1 MILKTK
7 TFQEVANKILLAT
20 NSDKTAANLE
30 LAAKDN
36 KFCLRATNREWYCAA
51 SFELEQPV
59 EFRAVVEAA
68 LFLNL
73 ISGINAEE
81 FELNINDTNIN
92 VKAGKSSYKLA
103 MIYEN
108 DKLLELPVIK
118 LEPNEVTVGMS
129 IANDILM
136 SILNVNGREI
146 QKAKKLDVNEL
157 QRYYYLDSD
166 ASGNAACFTF
176 TTGACVNAF
185 TLEKPIKLLLT
196 DKVVKLF
203 KLFSSD
209 VWMTYGHSVNS
220 DGSLQPIVA
229 FQTEDVYVATRLLND
244 ESCIH
249 KIKAPC
255 DAMKNLIKEVY
266 DHNLVLSASDMSAAI
281 ARLLMFHKN
290 SNAKA
295 DLSFVPAT
303 VNFTN
308 TELTISDT
316 SGNNHEVITVENGST
331 TPGGYSMGV
340 NLIDL
345 KSVLD
350 SCKNEHVTFN
360 CGNHK
365 SIIIARGNISNV
377 IAETRTK

>member
-7 TFQEVANKILLAT
+7 AFQEAANKILLAVGV
-20 NSDKTAANLE
+20 DKSAANLE

-36 KFCLRATNREWYCAA
+36 KLFLRVTNREYYCAVG
-51 SFELEQPV
+51 FDLEEPTD
-59 EFRAVVEAA
+59 FRAVVDAN

-73 ISGINAEE
+73 ISGINTEE
-81 FELNINDTNIN
+81 FELTINDTNVA

-108 DKLLELPVIK
+108 DQLMKLPVIK
-118 LEPNEVTVGMS
+118 LEPEQMTVNMP
-129 IANDILM
+129 IAHDILM
-136 SILNVNGREI
+136 SILNVNGKEI
-146 QKAKKLDVNEL
+146 QKAKRLDVNEL
-157 QRYYYLDSD
+157 QRYYYIDET
-166 ASGNAACFTF
+166 GCFTF

-203 KLFSSD
+203 KLFNSD
-209 VWMTYGHSVNS
+209 VWLSYGHLVNA
-220 DGSLQPIVA
+220 DNSLQPIVA
-229 FQTEDVYVATRLLND
+229 FQTADVYVASRLLND

-255 DAMKNLIKEVY
+255 DAMKKLVKENY

-281 ARLLMFHKN
+281 SRLLMFHKN
-290 SNAKA
+290 SSAKA

-303 VNFTN
+303 VEFNN
-308 TELTISDT
+308 TDLTISDV
-316 SGNNHEVITVENGST
+316 SGDNKEVITIENGSS
-331 TPGGYSMGV
+331 TPGGYTMGV

-350 SCKNEHVTFN
+350 SCKNEHITMN
-360 CGNHK
+360 CGNKK
-365 SIIIARGNISNV
+365 SIIINRGTISNV
-377 IAETRTK
+377 IAETRTKE

>member
-7 TFQEVANKILLAT
+7 TFQEAANKILVAVGLDRA
-20 NSDKTAANLE
+20 NANLE

-36 KFCLRATNREWYCAA
+36 NLFLRVTNREQFA
-51 SFELEQPV
+51 SVKFELEQPV
-59 EFRAVVEAA
+59 EFRAVVDAT

-73 ISGINAEE
+73 ISGINTEE
-81 FELNINDTNIN
+81 FELIINDTNVN

-108 DKLLELPVIK
+108 DKLLELPVIE
-118 LEPNEVTVGMS
+118 LEPNEVTVSMAIS
-129 IANDILM
+129 HDILM
-136 SILNVNGREI
+136 SILNVNGREV
-146 QKAKKLDVNEL
+146 QKAKRLDVNEL

-176 TTGACVNAF
+176 TTGACVNTF

-203 KLFSSD
+203 KLFNSN
-209 VWMTYGHSVNS
+209 VWMSYGHNVNA
-220 DGSLQPIVA
+220 DGSLQPIA
-229 FQTEDVYVATRLLND
+229 TFQTDDVYVATRLLND

-290 SNAKA
+290 SNAKT
-295 DLSFVPAT
+295 DLSFVPAV

-308 TELTISDT
+308 TELTISDM
-316 SGNNHEVITVENGST
+316 SGDNHEVITVENGST

-350 SCKNEHVTFN
+350 SCKNEHITMN
-360 CGNHK
+360 CGNKK
-365 SIIIARGNISNV
+365 SIIINRGTISNV

>member
-7 TFQEVANKILLAT
+7 TFQEAANKILVAVGLDR
-20 NSDKTAANLE
+20 SAANLE
-30 LAAKDN
+30 LAAKDTALY
-36 KFCLRATNREWYCAA
+36 LRVTNREYYVAVK
-51 SFELEQPV
+51 FDLQEPTD
-59 EFRAVVEAA
+59 FRAVVDAN

-73 ISGINAEE
+73 ISGINTED
-81 FELNINDTNIN
+81 FELSINDTHIV

-108 DKLLELPVIK
+108 DQLMKLPIIK
-118 LEPNEVTVGMS
+118 LDKDQITVDMG
-129 IANDILM
+129 IAQDIMM
-136 SILNVNGREI
+136 SILNVNGKEI

-157 QRYYYLDSD
+157 QKYYYIDET
-166 ASGNAACFTF
+166 GCFTF
-176 TTGACVNAF
+176 TTGACVNSF

-203 KLFSSD
+203 KLFSTD
-209 VWMTYGHSVNS
+209 VWMTYGHNVNS

-229 FQTEDVYVATRLLND
+229 FQTDDVYVAARLLND
-244 ESCIH
+244 ETCIH

-255 DAMKNLIKEVY
+255 DAMKNLIKESY
-266 DHNLVLSASDMSAAI
+266 DHNLVMSATELSAAI

-290 SNAKA
+290 SSAKA
-295 DLSFVPAT
+295 DLSFVPANVSIT
-303 VNFTN
+303 AS
-308 TELTISDT
+308 ELMITDL
-316 SGNNHEVITVENGST
+316 SGDNKEVLVVENGST
-331 TPGGYSMGV
+331 TTGKYTMGV

-350 SCKNEHVTFN
+350 SCKNEHITMN
-360 CGNHK
+360 CGNKK
-365 SIIIARGNISNV
+365 SIIINRGTISNV